1 MSGLIDIHSH
11 VLPGVDDGPAEL
23 EPSLDMLTAAADS
36 GIATIA
42 ATPHLRSDFPDVHV
56 HELSGRCDELRGHMA
71 TRGIPIELVCG
82 AEVSLVWALE
92 ASDEEL
98 ALASYG
104 QRGSDLLIETPQT
117 SVTGLEWT
125 LYSVRSRG
133 YRITLAHPERSP
145 DFQDNPGRLATLAEQ
160 GVLLQV
166 NADTLL
172 GDPRRSRIC
181 KFGRQLARDGLVHAL
196 ASDGHRG
203 GSWRPVTNLARA
215 VEAAAALV
223 GPERAR
229 WMATAVPAAVLAGE
243 GLPPDPPI
251 VAKRR
256 RGPRRW
262 R

>member
-1 MSGLIDIHSH
+1 MSGLTDIHAH
-11 VLPGVDDGPAEL
+11 VLPGIDDGPVEL
-23 EPSLDMLTAAADS
+23 ARSLDMLAAAADS
-36 GIATIA
+36 GTSTIA

-56 HELSGRCDELRGHMA
+56 REIADRCDELRDHLA
-71 TRGIPIELVCG
+71 NREILIELVSG

-92 ASDEEL
+92 ADDEEL

-104 QRGSDLLIETPQT
+104 QRGADLLIETPQS

-145 DFQDNPGRLATLAEQ
+145 DFQDDPGRLTALAEQ

-172 GDPRRSRIC
+172 GDPRRSPTC
-181 KFGRQLARDGLVHAL
+181 KLGRRLLLDGLVHVL

-203 GSWRPVTNLARA
+203 DSWRPVTNLALG
-215 VEAAAALV
+215 VEAAASLV

-229 WMATAVPAAVLAGE
+229 WMAAGVPAAVLAGAA
-243 GLPPDPPI
+243 LPPDPPI
-251 VAKRR
+251 IADRR
-256 RGPRRW
+256 RGLRLW